1 MNTIHVA
8 SARRGEASLRKEFSD
23 ATILN
28 VTSRGALPWQRLS
41 PFFPHG
47 GIPVPF
53 TPGLTSASVEGIWQG
68 LKVFERA
75 GVDKKKLDVTTMK
88 GLKRSTR
95 SNGRCLGH
103 ARGFGSK
110 DLLEYLEAR
119 RHIFLPMYRWVL
131 EQRAADLVED
141 LRKIAATSTVVLLDY
156 ETNANVDDAKSP
168 LSHAALVALYVRDEW
183 PPASA

>member
-1 MNTIHVA
+1 MNPIHVA
-8 SARRGEASLRKEFSD
+8 SARRGEASLRKEFPG
-23 ATILN
+23 AAILN
-28 VTSRGALPWQRLS
+28 VTSRGALPWQRFS

-53 TPGLTSASVEGIWQG
+53 TPGFVSASVEGIWQG

-75 GVDKKKLDVTTMK
+75 GVDKEKLDVTTMK

-110 DLLEYLEAR
+110 DLLAYLDAR
-119 RHIFLPMYRWVL
+119 RQIFLPSYRWIL
-131 EQRAADLVED
+131 EHRVVDLVEE
-141 LRKIAATSTVVLLDY
+141 LRAIAAKSAVVLLDY
-156 ETNANVDDAKSP
+156 ETNADVDDPKSP
-168 LSHAALVALYVRDEW
+168 LSHAALIPSYVTNEW
-183 PPASA
+183 PA